1 MNRSYIMRPSHN
13 EALSQTKQCEQVAAF
28 KGCENPEVPL
38 KYPSD
43 SPISHFEGMGHPRVW
58 TERLL
63 ELH

>member
-1 MNRSYIMRPSHN
+1 MRPCHK
-13 EALSQTKQCEQVAAF
+13 QTKQCEQVAAF